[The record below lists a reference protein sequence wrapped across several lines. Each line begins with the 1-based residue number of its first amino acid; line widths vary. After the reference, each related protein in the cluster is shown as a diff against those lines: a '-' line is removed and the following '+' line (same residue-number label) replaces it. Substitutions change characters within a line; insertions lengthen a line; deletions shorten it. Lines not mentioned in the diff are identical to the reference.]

1 MKKDSSIRQRTI
13 AAINRSVMNPEEWI
27 YSKVSTD
34 LKNDTFSFEDNEL
47 PIFEVETPKAKT
59 IITTRR
65 ILEKEGEILHEV
77 NFDDIDDIIFGD
89 FKGRINKPEL
99 SMFRIVDIYGEEQN
113 FQMETGKAA
122 IGLIR
127 AINTVTRLR
136 ANINSKTRYEF

>member
-1 MKKDSSIRQRTI
+1 
-13 AAINRSVMNPEEWI
+13 MNSEEWL

-34 LKNDTFSFEDNEL
+34 LKNDTFLFEDNEL
-47 PIFEVETPKAKT
+47 PIFEIETSKA

-65 ILEKEGEILHEV
+65 ILEKENENLKLIS
-77 NFDDIDDIIFGD
+77 FDDIDDTIFGD
-89 FKGRINKPEL
+89 FKGQINKPEL
-99 SMFRIVDIYGEEQN
+99 SIFRIVDIYGEEQN

-136 ANINSKTRYEF
+136 ANINSKIRYEF

>member
-1 MKKDSSIRQRTI
+1 MKEDSSIRQRTI

-99 SMFRIVDIYGEEQN
+99 SIFRIVDIYGEEQN

-122 IGLIR
+122 IALIR

-136 ANINSKTRYEF
+136 ANINIKTRYEF